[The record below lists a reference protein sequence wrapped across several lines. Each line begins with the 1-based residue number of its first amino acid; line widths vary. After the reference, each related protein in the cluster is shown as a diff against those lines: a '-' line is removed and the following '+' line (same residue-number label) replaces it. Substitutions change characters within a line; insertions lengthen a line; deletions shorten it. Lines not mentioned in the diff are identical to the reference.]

1 MRRNLI
7 FFLWIFL
14 LAFVLVSFYL
24 SLNAYLKERDRRI
37 TTNITAFFLGMKGR
51 MVNLPFQES
60 AMLVYSKGSGEKFM
74 SSNVLSNPWQ
84 EYDLIQVRVGND
96 ELIAYV
102 KKVSIVDYVSFLLQ
116 NYLYAGLM
124 LASLLLYL
132 SVFYFTIKELELS
145 GGGGITE
152 ELVNKLKALR
162 LTLATFKII
171 PEESVEEMRR
181 LVDSILKHNK
191 R

>member
-24 SLNAYLKERDRRI
+24 SLNAYLKERDRRV
-37 TTNITAFFLGMKGR
+37 TTNITAFFLGMKEK

-74 SSNVLSNPWQ
+74 SSNVLSNPLQ
-84 EYDLIQVRVGND
+84 EYDFIRVRVGND
-96 ELIAYV
+96 ELVAYV
-102 KKVSIVDYVSFLLQ
+102 KKVSVVDYANFLLQ